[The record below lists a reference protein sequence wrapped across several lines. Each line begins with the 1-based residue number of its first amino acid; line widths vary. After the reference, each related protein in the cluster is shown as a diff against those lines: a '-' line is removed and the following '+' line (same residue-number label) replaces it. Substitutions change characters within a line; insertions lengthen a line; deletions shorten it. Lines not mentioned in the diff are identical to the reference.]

1 MEIEEPKEPQR
12 NFKNLESPFLRIT
25 RTKFHSFL
33 GLLWFLD
40 FRRPVTNR
48 RILYFFFRL
57 TMFENLELLA
67 YLAWIW
73 GSRHFKVIFKHCVV
87 LCGVV
92 LLLLRRCLW
101 FVGFHLYE
109 FWWLMVRWMLSRPPF
124 FLTSSLARSGKKA
137 VLRKKVDSKTG
148 ENLFG
153 TLLQRTYS
161 RIEAKEGRFGLLCS
175 TSHKAHFTLG
185 LFSKAKPNY
194 TVKA

>member
-1 MEIEEPKEPQR
+1 
-12 NFKNLESPFLRIT
+12 
-25 RTKFHSFL
+25 
-33 GLLWFLD
+33 
-40 FRRPVTNR
+40 
-48 RILYFFFRL
+48 
-57 TMFENLELLA
+57 
-67 YLAWIW
+67 
-73 GSRHFKVIFKHCVV
+73 
-87 LCGVV
+87 
-92 LLLLRRCLW
+92 
-101 FVGFHLYE
+101 
-109 FWWLMVRWMLSRPPF
+109 MLSRPPF

-194 TVKA
+194 MVKA